1 MGAVEGK
8 KGHEGGRGRGVRCPP
23 GMEALRGGPSEALGS
38 RLVGAFS
45 PRQRPEGPA
54 RAAPSFSCHSRI
66 SVGRPACTLVSPPTR
81 LPETPHSGPPS
92 QRLSQ
97 TIAQLARLS
106 QRQKWPTRMRLGNF
120 TFLLGFW
127 KAAPPPPLPSCPA
140 SLART
145 GDSGRHRHL
154 ESERGM
160 NRRVIHVGEERTE

>member
-1 MGAVEGK
+1 MEGK
-8 KGHEGGRGRGVRCPP
+8 KGHEGSRGRGVRCPP
-23 GMEALRGGPSEALGS
+23 AMEALGGGPL
-38 RLVGAFS
+38 RLWGAGWWGAFS

-54 RAAPSFSCHSRI
+54 RAAPSFSCRFRI

-97 TIAQLARLS
+97 TIAQLARLG
-106 QRQKWPTRMRLGNF
+106 QCQNLPTRMRLGNF

-160 NRRVIHVGEERTE
+160 NRRVIRVGEERTA